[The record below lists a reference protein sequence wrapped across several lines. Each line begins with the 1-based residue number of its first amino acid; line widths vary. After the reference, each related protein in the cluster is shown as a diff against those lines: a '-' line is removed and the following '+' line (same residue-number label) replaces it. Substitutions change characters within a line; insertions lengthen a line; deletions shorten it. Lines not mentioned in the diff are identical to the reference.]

1 MKKNKVPFFNL
12 SLNFQELPWKHRLVN
27 TLSGILGIIDDLV
40 MILTFSI
47 VMPNLRFQW
56 LLFRLKKQP
65 VTNSNK

>member
-56 LLFRLKKQP
+56 LLFRLKKA
-65 VTNSNK
+65 TCNKQ